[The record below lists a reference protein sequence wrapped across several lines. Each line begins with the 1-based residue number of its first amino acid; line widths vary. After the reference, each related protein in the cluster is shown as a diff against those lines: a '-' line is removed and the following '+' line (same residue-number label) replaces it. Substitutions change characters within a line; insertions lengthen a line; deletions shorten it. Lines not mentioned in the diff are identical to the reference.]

1 MIMRYL
7 QFIKES
13 KANHK
18 LGCVMIS
25 LKFDNWNEILNT
37 IDKEDIYYKS
47 DEVFGL
53 SDNPHITLLYGL
65 HEDVSLEDVK
75 ECFNGVSANDISLA
89 VNGVSIFENKEFD
102 VVKLSIEENPLI
114 IELNKRLCNLP
125 NSNEFPEYKPHITIA
140 YVKKGLGKKY
150 VNTEY
155 SSTISDI
162 HHIVYSN
169 NHKEYKFDI

>member
-13 KANHK
+13 NTEPK

-25 LKFDNWNEILNT
+25 LKFDNWNEILDVIN
-37 IDKEDIYYKS
+37 EDDIFYREDGPCGKCKH
-47 DEVFGL
+47 
-53 SDNPHITLLYGL
+53 PHITLLYGL

-75 ECFNGVSANDISLA
+75 ECFNGVSADDISLA
-89 VNGVSIFENKEFD
+89 VNSVSVFENKEFD
-102 VVKLSIEENPLI
+102 VVKLSIEENPLL
-114 IELNKRLCNLP
+114 IELNRRLSNLP

-140 YVKKGLGKKY
+140 YVKKGLGRKY
-150 VNTEY
+150 ANSEY

-169 NHKEYKFDI
+169 NHKEYKFEI